1 MWRHVRALL
10 CLLVGHGRLCLW
22 RTAYG
27 AEVMCGWC
35 GAVRGEGNPDRPIE
49 SCY

>member
-1 MWRHVRALL
+1 MWYRLRVLV
-10 CLLVGHGRLCLW
+10 CLAVGHGRLCLW

-35 GAVRGEGNPDRPIE
+35 GTVRSEGDPDRLIE
-49 SCY
+49 GCY